1 MMSPFTHDGA
11 AFKTPVAGQPT
22 FFLLGPVVQFLATP
36 EQTTEQFTVL
46 RSTVAPGVVV
56 PLHSHRET
64 EWLFVLE
71 GAIQVWADRQEQPQ
85 WIEITA
91 QESVLIPPQARH
103 VIRNTSGTPAFVLL
117 VAAARIGH
125 LFEQIATPLA
135 PGEPFSL
142 LPTPELIQR
151 FLAKQAEYGYWSASP
166 EENAAIGIHLET
178 L

>member
-1 MMSPFTHDGA
+1 
-11 AFKTPVAGQPT
+11 
-22 FFLLGPVVQFLATP
+22 
-36 EQTTEQFTVL
+36 
-46 RSTVAPGVVV
+46 VV
-56 PLHSHRET
+56 PLHSHWET

-71 GAIQVWADRQEQPQ
+71 GMIQVWADRPEQPQ
-85 WIEITA
+85 WIEIAA

-103 VIRNTSGTPAFVLL
+103 AIRNTSDTPAFVLL

-125 LFEQIATPLA
+125 LFEQIATTLA
-135 PGEPFSL
+135 PGQVPSL

-166 EENAAIGIHLET
+166 EENAAIGIHLPP